1 MTYVRRLKAVGVTLA
16 LAAIVTN
23 SHVWGES
30 AKKAPEKKRSSSTAK
45 VSPEKG
51 DYDIAE
57 DLANTKFAKAA
68 VLSYRTTKGE
78 TLFAL
83 QLKPKLDPVPERP
96 RDYLIMV
103 DTSAS
108 QAKGPLAAAQA
119 VTEAVS
125 TALKA
130 DDRIAIWT
138 VNTPAATR
146 DLTRGFY
153 SGKSPQVKEALAAL
167 KQEVPLGDTDLKGG
181 LHKAIARFEGSRDRQ
196 QVILFLGDGMSV
208 HNPLTASDRA
218 ELCQEMVKKTVA
230 FYPVPLGPQLDP
242 ANLHGLASGTGGAV
256 VRLRLGK
263 SAAGTVKELREAL
276 AAPVLY
282 PQSAQFGPEVAD
294 AIPTM
299 LPPLRGDAPTLVVGH
314 LKAGQT
320 IHYAV
325 QGTVVGRNVQI
336 QGSEPIPEPEA
347 DNFFLVSM
355 VEQWKN
361 SKDQPALNRADRTL
375 AYAYQQSQLAR
386 TGLLDQAEWA
396 MGQNQLEAAQRLF
409 EQVKKLDP
417 QDVEANAGLKLVD
430 QLRVGTLTKDQLKAQ
445 LDKADAKSGTGP
457 LAQAEEK
464 LPPARQEPPSGG
476 QPSLLEEQQRR
487 LAVEEQRVSQMVDDA
502 LREARRLLP
511 TDPDAANDLLKR
523 TYATVRDNP
532 DLTSRTRDLLSNRL
546 ESAMRNVTLQ
556 GARIKRDRE
565 EQLRQ
570 LADASRRLE
579 LEQARTA
586 EQERTRA
593 RMLAFSALMNQAR
606 YEDAYLQANAIT
618 QDAINSGRPVP
629 VAATA
634 GYAIALNANNLSQI
648 QELRR
653 VREERFLLTMMQVER
668 SHVPF
673 PDEPP
678 IQFPPAA
685 VWRELTKLRKEKYE
699 SSGFTD
705 DDPLTLQKV
714 REMKN
719 KLAKPVSLE
728 KGFPDNT
735 ALKEALEYLSDRYD
749 VTILVDTQAFKAEGV
764 DAPEDQPIKL
774 PRMTNVSLATVL
786 RLLTA
791 QINGT
796 YLVRRDFIEI
806 TTGRRAVAEKVV
818 RVYPVADLV
827 IPIPN
832 SFNRAGVNQ
841 LLTILGTSPGLGLQL
856 GSPLALGGLG
866 AVGAVGALGALGLG
880 ALGLGGLGLGGLGIG
895 GLGLAGGGLA
905 IGANP
910 ALGLAG
916 GGLAGLGGGFGGG
929 LGFGGGQ
936 VNLGVG
942 GGALGFGGGAL
953 GQLGNLGGQFGI
965 QGGDQSAILIQLIR
979 EVVGQPKEWAR
990 PGRLTSG
997 IGGARANAPPGGIN
1011 APEQEEGE
1019 DRLPQELLNSVGYYP
1034 PARALV
1040 VKGSSRI
1047 HTNLGGGLLSSPQ
1060 GPPAGG
1066 MGALNRQDNGALVIR
1081 PRDHSRDKLQDRANG
1096 PPKEQ
1101 LANAKSGSSEKPP
1114 LAADKKDREAALTKS
1129 PAPAQEL
1136 DPKKIWQDALA
1147 KGVDD
1152 PGLIIAVADF
1162 LAQCKRW
1169 DHLVEFLK
1177 ADLRLGIVV
1186 RPWVYEALAK
1196 ALEASGG
1203 SPDEIERARLSAID
1217 LAPADAR
1224 GFVRASKALADE
1236 KRYDR
1241 AVAFCRQAA
1250 LLEPNLP
1257 DAYEEALQY
1266 ADLSKDPKT
1275 MEWAAGSLL
1284 RQDWPVDNQE
1294 LHLKASSKL
1303 KELAQALQRS
1313 NHKGEAERMLQA
1325 VSRLNDRDVVIELSW
1340 QGDADLDLEVKEPIG
1355 TSCSFLQRQTPGGG
1369 TLLGGDLDNI
1379 GRETYVA
1386 SKAFSG
1392 EYQVTIRRIWGRPLG
1407 GKATLEII
1415 QHQGTPR
1422 ETRRRETVVF
1432 DRKYTLT
1439 FSLADGRRTEA
1450 QYVPPPAA
1458 TKRPKST
1465 PQLASPDRILTKLRA
1480 KADPEFSGGD
1490 SSPGMRGKLASL
1502 GIPASALPTRVPE
1515 RSPPDQVVYQTKVS
1529 SAIPNSAEFTAQ
1541 VTYLPEQGGS
1551 VVKLSPV
1558 FQTAVRA
1565 QGMPALT
1572 NPLIP
1577 GAGN

>member
-1 MTYVRRLKAVGVTLA
+1 MTYVRRLKAAGVALA

-30 AKKAPEKKRSSSTAK
+30 AKKAPEKHRSPTSKASLD
-45 VSPEKG
+45 KG
-51 DYDIAE
+51 DSDIAE

-68 VLSYRTTKGE
+68 VLTYHTTTGDN
-78 TLFAL
+78 LFAL
-83 QLKPKLDPVPERP
+83 QIKPKLDPVPERP
-96 RDYLIMV
+96 RDYLVMV

-119 VTEAVS
+119 LTEAVGA
-125 TALKA
+125 ALKA
-130 DDRIAIWT
+130 DDRMAIWT

-146 DLTRGFY
+146 DLTRGFH
-153 SGKSPQVKEALAAL
+153 SGKSPQVKEAVESL

-181 LHKAIARFEGSRDRQ
+181 LRKALARIEGSRGRQ
-196 QVILFLGDGMSV
+196 QVLLFLGDGMSV
-208 HNPLTASDRA
+208 HNPLTAGDRT
-218 ELCQEMVKKTVA
+218 ELCRDMVKKEVA

-242 ANLHGLASGTGGAV
+242 ANLHGLASGTGGTV
-256 VRLRLGK
+256 VRLQPGE
-263 SAAGTVKELREAL
+263 AVAGTIKQLNAAL
-276 AAPVLY
+276 ATPVLY
-282 PQSAQFGPEVAD
+282 PQTIKFGPEVAD
-294 AIPTM
+294 AMPTL

-314 LKAGQT
+314 LRLGHSLT
-320 IHYAV
+320 YSV
-325 QGTVVGRNVQI
+325 EGTVLGRNVHI
-336 QGSEPIPEPEA
+336 QGSEPIPEAEP

-355 VEQWKN
+355 IEQWKN
-361 SKDQPALNRADRTL
+361 GKDQPALNRADRTL
-375 AYAYQQSQLAR
+375 AYAYQQGQLAR

-396 MGQNQLEAAQRLF
+396 MGQNHFEAAQRLF

-417 QDVEANAGLKLVD
+417 QDVEAGAGLKMIEKV
-430 QLRVGTLTKDQLKAQ
+430 RSGAVTKEQFKAQ
-445 LDKADAKSGTGP
+445 LDKAAAKSGPGP
-457 LAQAEEK
+457 VAQAEEK
-464 LPPARQEPPSGG
+464 LPPARPEPPSNQ
-476 QPSLLEEQQRR
+476 QPNLLEEQQRR
-487 LAVEEQRVSQMVDDA
+487 LAIEAQRVSQMVDDA
-502 LREARRLLP
+502 LREARQLLS
-511 TDPDAANDLLKR
+511 TDPDAANDVLRR
-523 TYATVRDNP
+523 TFSAVRDNP
-532 DLTSRTRDLLSNRL
+532 DLSSRTRDLLSNRL
-546 ESAMRNVTLQ
+546 ESAMRNVAIQ

-570 LADASRRLE
+570 LADANRRLE
-579 LEQARTA
+579 LAQARVA
-586 EQERTRA
+586 DQERTRA
-593 RMLAFSALMNQAR
+593 RMQAFSALMSQAR
-606 YEDAYLQANAIT
+606 YEDAYLQALAIT
-618 QDAINSGRPVP
+618 QDAVSSGRPVP

-634 GYAIALNANNLSQI
+634 GYTIALNANNLSQM

-668 SHVPF
+668 SAVPF

-685 VWRELTKLRKEKYE
+685 VWREITKIRKEKYQ

-705 DDPLTLQKV
+705 DDPLTLQKI

-719 KLAKPVSLE
+719 RLGRPVSLD

-735 ALKEALEYLSDRYD
+735 TLREALEFLSDRYD
-749 VTILVDTQAFKAEGV
+749 VTILVDGQAFKAEGT
-764 DAPEDQPIKL
+764 DAIEDQTVKL

-791 QINGT
+791 QVNGT
-796 YLVRRDFIEI
+796 YLVRRDFIEV
-806 TTGRRAVAEKVV
+806 TTGQRAVAEKVV

-832 SFNRAGVNQ
+832 AFNRVAVNQ
-841 LLTILGTSPGLGLQL
+841 QLTILGTSPGLGLQL

-866 AVGAVGALGALGLG
+866 AAGAVGALGIGGALGLG
-880 ALGLGGLGLGGLGIG
+880 ALGLGGLGIG

-905 IGANP
+905 LGANP

-916 GGLAGLGGGFGGG
+916 GGLAGLGGGFQGG
-929 LGFGGGQ
+929 LGFAGGQ

-953 GQLGNLGGQFGI
+953 GQFGNLGGQFGL

-990 PGRLTSG
+990 PGNLTTG

-1047 HTNLGGGLLSSPQ
+1047 HTNLGGGLLSPRG
-1060 GPPAGG
+1060 GPPGAPG
-1066 MGALNRQDNGALVIR
+1066 MGALNPQKDGALVIR
-1081 PRDHSRDKLQDRANG
+1081 PRDRSRDKQDDRANG

-1101 LANAKSGSSEKPP
+1101 LANAKGQGS
-1114 LAADKKDREAALTKS
+1114 DK
-1129 PAPAQEL
+1129 APADGGKKLKDAMLAMSRGQTKDL

-1147 KGVDD
+1147 KGVED

-1162 LAQCKRW
+1162 LAQFKRW

-1177 ADLRLGIVV
+1177 ADLRQGIVV

-1203 SPDEIERARLSAID
+1203 SPDEIERARVSAID

-1224 GFVRASKALADE
+1224 GFVHASKALADD

-1266 ADLSKDPKT
+1266 ADLSKDPQT
-1275 MEWAAGSLL
+1275 MQWAAGNLL
-1284 RQDWPVDNQE
+1284 RQDWPVDNHD

-1303 KELAQALQRS
+1303 KDLAMALER
-1313 NHKGEAERMLQA
+1313 NNRKGEAERMLQA
-1325 VSRLNDRDVVIELSW
+1325 VSRLNERDLVIELSW

-1355 TSCSFLQRQTPGGG
+1355 TACSFLQRQTPGGG
-1369 TLLGGDLDNI
+1369 TLLGGNLDSL
-1379 GRETYVA
+1379 GHESYVA
-1386 SKAFSG
+1386 AKAFSG
-1392 EYQVTIRRIWGRPLG
+1392 DYQVTVRRIWGRPLG
-1407 GKATLEII
+1407 GKATLEMIY
-1415 QHQGTPR
+1415 HQGTPQ
-1422 ETRRRETVVF
+1422 ETRRRETIVF
-1432 DRKYTLT
+1432 DRKHTLT
-1439 FSLADGRRTEA
+1439 FSLANGRRTEA
-1450 QYVPPPAA
+1450 EYVPPPAA
-1458 TKRPKST
+1458 TQRAKKSPELT
-1465 PQLASPDRILTKLRA
+1465 GPDRVLTKLRA
-1480 KADPEFSGGD
+1480 KADPEFSGSD
-1490 SSPGMRGKLASL
+1490 STGMRGKLGSL
-1502 GIPASALPTRVPE
+1502 GLPASSTGKLE
-1515 RSPPDQVVYQTKVS
+1515 RTPPDQVVYQTKVTS
-1529 SAIPNSAEFTAQ
+1529 VVPNSADLTAQ
-1541 VTYLPEQGGS
+1541 VSYIPNQGS
-1551 VVKLSPV
+1551 VVKISPV
-1558 FQTAVRA
+1558 FQTANRA
-1565 QGMPALT
+1565 QGSPVLS